1 MLYVMRWIALYFVQG
16 KIVCEGVSWISL
28 VQVIVTLD
36 ENQGLDQLSRRNR
49 RKNGLAICFFLGGGG
64 LSEKKRNKVL
74 W

>member
-28 VQVIVTLD
+28 VRVIVTLD

-49 RKNGLAICFFLGGGG
+49 RKNGLAICFFFWGGDCQ
-64 LSEKKRNKVL
+64 KKKE
-74 W
+74 